1 MANDVVEGLKN
12 TVRYLP
18 QTMIQG
24 ILGPNM
30 GHKVEGWLGMP
41 LGPES
46 STSAMPGAGDV
57 YQAPGAPDP
66 NYQREMLE
74 RANRSFQ
81 TPQQPPRRMMPQR

>member
-1 MANDVVEGLKN
+1 
-12 TVRYLP
+12 
-18 QTMIQG
+18 
-24 ILGPNM
+24 
-30 GHKVEGWLGMP
+30 MP

-81 TPQQPPRRMMPQR
+81 QPQQPPRRMMPQR